1 MALDFEYHS
10 VEIPKEGVYKISP
23 SSLNK
28 FFECS
33 LSWYNEN
40 VLNQEV
46 FEGNTA
52 SILGT
57 VVHAC
62 LEGYFNGNY
71 PGEEEANK
79 EIKNF
84 LDTKYAD
91 RFDIDFDLI
100 MKNWNEMFMSTIQYI
115 DDSAGMLKPKEVET
129 QLSFDLGDGVYVAG
143 SADAITDERVI
154 DYKTVAAIRNHDD
167 LKQYRLQ
174 LMTYAYIA
182 IKNGYEVKKITV
194 IYTTVPKRDR
204 ISEKTGKALKDYPAV
219 TMAIEEDVTEE
230 KLNWIEEQ
238 LMILKDTYLLGEK
251 DEKLRR
257 LLYRDNI
264 NSFYHKDTHM
274 NQQIKKDSKTRLTD
288 GFE

>member
-1 MALDFEYHS
+1 MGLNFEYNDIK
-10 VEIPKEGVYKISP
+10 IPNGGIYKISP

-40 VLNQEV
+40 VLGQNI

-62 LEGYFNGNY
+62 LEAHYNGEY
-71 PGEEEANK
+71 PGKEAANK
-79 EIKNF
+79 EISEF
-84 LDTKYAD
+84 LDVKYAD
-91 RFDIDFDLI
+91 RIDIDKEAIL
-100 MKNWNEMFMSTIQYI
+100 KYWNEMFMATIAYI
-115 DDSAGMLKPKEVET
+115 DDSDGMLLPKETET
-129 QLSFDLGDGVYVAG
+129 SLTYDLGDGVYVAG
-143 SADAITDERVI
+143 SADAINDDRII
-154 DYKTVAAIRNHDD
+154 DYKTVATIRNQND

-182 IKNGYEVKKITV
+182 IKNGYKINKITV

-204 ISEKTGKALKDYPAV
+204 ISEKTGKPMKDYPSIVEAV
-219 TMAIEEDVTEE
+219 EEVITED
-230 KLNWIEEQ
+230 KLNWIEKQ
-238 LMILKDTYLLGEK
+238 LMILKDVYLLGEK
-251 DEKLRR
+251 EPEMRR

-264 NSFYHKDTHM
+264 NSFYHKET
-274 NQQIKKDSKTRLTD
+274 NITEQINKDQKTRLTD